1 MYSLEEA
8 LHSQHQDWK
17 IPKFIMDTRYQL
29 HIYKNMGLYLKK
41 KYTNIMQTIK
51 QKTCKQM

>member
-41 KYTNIMQTIK
+41 KIYKHNANN
-51 QKTCKQM
+51 KTKNL